1 MLAGVIVAVP
11 PDLEADMMHTLEF
24 GLPAEALRA
33 LRGVEG
39 MPVFVYL
46 FSTQVRCPCHVSVL
60 HRSLGGALQ

>member
-11 PDLEADMMHTLEF
+11 PDLEAQAMRTLEF

-33 LRGVEG
+33 FRGVEG

-46 FSTQVRCPCHVSVL
+46 FSTQARCPCHVSVL
-60 HRSLGGALQ
+60 HRSLGVAWQ